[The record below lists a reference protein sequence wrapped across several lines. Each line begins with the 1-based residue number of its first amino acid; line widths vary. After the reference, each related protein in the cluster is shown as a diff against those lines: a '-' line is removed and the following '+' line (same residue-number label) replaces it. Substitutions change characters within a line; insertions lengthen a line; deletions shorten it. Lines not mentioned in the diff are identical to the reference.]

1 MDEILLAV
9 VAGMVGNLLD
19 GHTGCGEHMLGPVNA
34 AQYNIFIGRIAG
46 MCLKFPGKMCLT
58 PVDRFGNL
66 LHGNGLT

>member
-34 AQYNIFIGRIAG
+34 AQYNIGLRMLPELLGDLAASTSE
-46 MCLKFPGKMCLT
+46 PGL
-58 PVDRFGNL
+58 FL
-66 LHGNGLT
+66 